1 MLEARESLPRVSK
14 KWPHHHI
21 LPGHD
26 MGMNKT
32 ERQILTRLV
41 PTDSL
46 ADLCLNTDDA
56 LALVK
61 WAQANSLMIVG
72 IDGFHQ
78 EAKGLRPDLSLIADF
93 SATFDEPDSWD
104 KRVTVSCAGAYKF
117 VETHGAADVRFNF
130 VFAEQ
135 SEDR

>member
-1 MLEARESLPRVSK
+1 
-14 KWPHHHI
+14 
-21 LPGHD
+21 
-26 MGMNKT
+26 MGLNKT
-32 ERQILTRLV
+32 ERQILTRLA

-78 EAKGLRPDLSLIADF
+78 ETKRLRPDLSLIADF
-93 SATFDEPDSWD
+93 SATFDEPGSWD
-104 KRVTVSCAGAYKF
+104 QRVTVSCAAAYKF
-117 VETHGAADVRFNF
+117 VETNGAADMRFNF
-130 VFAEQ
+130 VV
-135 SEDR
+135 SEHSDDR

>member
-1 MLEARESLPRVSK
+1 MAGDIKFHL
-14 KWPHHHI
+14 H
-21 LPGHD
+21 
-26 MGMNKT
+26 
-32 ERQILTRLV
+32 LV
-41 PTDSL
+41 PTDAV
-46 ADLCLNTDDA
+46 ADLRLNTDDA

-93 SATFDEPDSWD
+93 SATFDEPGSWD
-104 KRVTVSCAGAYKF
+104 HRVTVSCAAAYKF
-117 VETHGAADVRFNF
+117 VETNGAADVRFNF

-135 SEDR
+135 SEDK